1 MREGPAETTKEA
13 HSTHDTPMMRQWS
26 ELKSQAGSALLFFRL
41 GDFYELFGD
50 DAKQA
55 APLMNVVLTSR
66 NAKDANAIPLCG
78 VPLSQFEHYVS
89 KVLDAGWKV
98 ALAEQTEEPK
108 PGKSLVRREI
118 VQWLTPGMRF
128 LPHEERPHY
137 IGALSMAGSSAQSD
151 QWILAA
157 ADVGTGDLRFFK
169 GNQLSEVAE
178 LIERLPIEDL
188 RSFQPLNVSF
198 ASRHSESIHLITA
211 SEAEAHIL
219 QGLNLVSM
227 ADAPT
232 QNKMEIQVL
241 GSLLKVISDAH
252 PREKLRFRAMGSDAS
267 AVLMS
272 AATRKN
278 LNLFEPAGKS
288 VFDFINHTT
297 TAFGRREL
305 KRLLAEPTQ
314 NQSVI
319 SERQSLIHFFKSN
332 SFIRKKFRE
341 RLRLALDFHRLL
353 RGKLQAKQI
362 FRFQE
367 SLRAALEAIQVLAG
381 HHKSIQ
387 EALKSAELLAPL
399 SEKLQSTLQWSD
411 QEDHGWIKAGV
422 LKDLDEL
429 RQLQLNANTVL
440 AQLEEKM
447 RAETQ
452 ISTLKIK
459 FHQVF
464 GYVFE
469 VTAAH
474 KDKVPSSA
482 RRIQTLANAE
492 RFKTDELQSIEEK
505 LLSLESRIREAESA
519 EIRRLGD
526 QIESQATSIEELVR
540 VLAELDSAQ
549 SLAEVS
555 AINHWTTPTTRHDE
569 TSIFEIE
576 EGVHPLTHPFVPL
589 SFRLDAREQSL
600 ILLTGPNMA
609 GKSTLMRVSAL
620 CALLHQI
627 GSDIPAQ
634 KLESSLFDRI
644 MCRMGAQ
651 DDLVS
656 GQSTFFVEMKEVS
669 QMIQGA
675 SSKSFLLFDEIG
687 RGTSTFDGMALAW
700 AITEAVHDLKVLG
713 IVATHYLE
721 MAALENQC
729 RRLKAYHLGVEELKG
744 QLLFTRRL
752 LPGPAS
758 RSYGI
763 QVARLAQLPEGILR
777 RAQERLQSLEESPK
791 AKSQQLKLFQF
802 PSQSDRS

>member
-1 MREGPAETTKEA
+1 MESSKPEDAKEA
-13 HSTHDTPMMRQWS
+13 QKEASTAHDTPMMRQWS
-26 ELKSQAGSALLFFRL
+26 ELKSQASSSLLFFRL

-137 IGALSMAGSSAQSD
+137 IAALSMQSD
-151 QWILAA
+151 QWVLVA
-157 ADVGTGDLRFFK
+157 ADVGTGDLRVFR
-169 GNQLSEVAE
+169 GHQLSEVVE

-188 RSFQPLNVSF
+188 RTFQNLSVTLPVKNI
-198 ASRHSESIHLITA
+198 ETIHLITA
-211 SEAEAHIL
+211 AEAEVQTL
-219 QGLNLVSM
+219 QGLNLVTL

-232 QNKMEIQVL
+232 ESKLELQIL
-241 GSLLKVISDAH
+241 GSLLKVIADAH
-252 PREKLRFRAMGSDAS
+252 PRERLRFRAIGSDES
-267 AVLMS
+267 AVMMS

-288 VFDFINHTT
+288 LFDFMNQTT

-305 KRLLAEPTQ
+305 KRILAEPTQ
-314 NQSVI
+314 NRDLI
-319 SERQSLIHFFKSN
+319 SHRQTLVQFFKTN

-341 RLRLALDFHRLL
+341 RLRSALDFHRLL
-353 RGKLQAKQI
+353 RGKLLAKQI
-362 FRFQE
+362 FRFHE
-367 SLRAALEAIQVLAG
+367 SLKAALEAIQVLG
-381 HHKSIQ
+381 GQHPTLERSL
-387 EALKSAELLAPL
+387 EAAKNLTPL
-399 SEKLQSTLQWSD
+399 SERLQSTLQWSD
-411 QEDHGWIKAGV
+411 QEDAGWIQSGV
-422 LKDLDEL
+422 LSDLDEL
-429 RQLQLNANTVL
+429 RALQKNAGTVL
-440 AQLEEKM
+440 AQIEESM
-447 RAETQ
+447 RAETK
-452 ISTLKIK
+452 ISTLKVK

-469 VTAAH
+469 VTATH
-474 KDKVPSSA
+474 KDKVPASA

-492 RFKTDELQSIEEK
+492 RFKTTELQAVEEK
-505 LLSLESRIREAESA
+505 LLSLESRVREAESA
-519 EIRRLGD
+519 EIKRLAQ
-526 QIESQATSIEELVR
+526 QIEEQIGVIESLVD
-540 VLAELDSAQ
+540 VLSELDAAQ
-549 SLAEVS
+549 SLAEIS
-555 AINHWTTPTTRHDE
+555 ATHGWTTPVTSNSAQ
-569 TSIFEIE
+569 SIFDLKD
-576 EGVHPLTHPFVPL
+576 GVHPLTHPFVPL
-589 SFRLDAREQSL
+589 SFVLDSHKQSL

-627 GSDIPAQ
+627 GSDVPAQ
-634 KLESSLFDRI
+634 SFEASLFDRI

-675 SSKSFLLFDEIG
+675 SAKSFLLFDEIG

-700 AITEAVHDLKVLG
+700 AITEAVHDLRSLG
-713 IVATHYLE
+713 IIATHYLE
-721 MAALENQC
+721 MAALEDQC
-729 RRLKAYHLGVEELKG
+729 ARLKAYHLGVEESKG

-752 LPGPAS
+752 QSGPAS

-777 RAQERLQSLEESPK
+777 RAQERLQSLEEAPK
-791 AKSQQLKLFQF
+791 AKSKQLKLFQF
-802 PSQSDRS
+802 PSPSDQS